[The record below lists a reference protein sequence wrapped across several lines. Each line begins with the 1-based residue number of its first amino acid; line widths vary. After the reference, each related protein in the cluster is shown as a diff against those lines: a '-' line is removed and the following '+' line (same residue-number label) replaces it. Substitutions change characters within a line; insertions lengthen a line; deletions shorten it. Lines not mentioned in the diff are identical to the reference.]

1 MSSSVIQK
9 NQKVML
15 NKYKNVASFQ
25 FVDAINTILTNK
37 YGQDCSKFS
46 LRDKAHIRNLIS
58 ELDGECKD
66 LDKQT
71 SNMKA
76 KISDLKNPLK
86 VGIALD
92 QENAEI
98 RT

>member
-1 MSSSVIQK
+1 
-9 NQKVML
+9 ML

-66 LDKQT
+66 LDK
-71 SNMKA
+71 
-76 KISDLKNPLK
+76 
-86 VGIALD
+86 
-92 QENAEI
+92 
-98 RT
+98 

>member
-1 MSSSVIQK
+1 
-9 NQKVML
+9 
-15 NKYKNVASFQ
+15 
-25 FVDAINTILTNK
+25 
-37 YGQDCSKFS
+37 
-46 LRDKAHIRNLIS
+46 
-58 ELDGECKD
+58 
-66 LDKQT
+66 
-71 SNMKA
+71 MKA

>member
-66 LDKQT
+66 LDK
-71 SNMKA
+71 
-76 KISDLKNPLK
+76 
-86 VGIALD
+86 
-92 QENAEI
+92 
-98 RT
+98 